1 MGSFYS
7 NLSGSDIQVTAQ
19 MNLSYS
25 LFNGASFR
33 LDNLTDEDLTV
44 QQISAMTAVKQ
55 LWPVRLYS
63 IPKAEKMST
72 GGALSAAS
80 SALRRRAGNDTSA
93 ADAWA
98 PHVMTQVDKLRALG
112 YTGAGVKVAVI
123 DTGVD
128 YYHPAL
134 GGCFGEGCLV
144 QYGYDLVGDDYDG
157 SNTPVPDDDPLDV
170 CEGHGTHVAGESGEA
185 RKISSRLT
193 RPSLSFSDRILTTS

>member
-1 MGSFYS
+1 
-7 NLSGSDIQVTAQ
+7 
-19 MNLSYS
+19 MNLTYT

-33 LDNLTDEDLTV
+33 LDDLTDENATV
-44 QQISAMTAVKQ
+44 QSITAMTAVKQ

-72 GGALSAAS
+72 GGALTAAA
-80 SALRRRAGNDTSA
+80 SALRKRADNDTT
-93 ADAWA
+93 DTWA

-112 YTGAGVKVAVI
+112 YTGEGVRVAVI

-144 QYGYDLVGDDYDG
+144 AYGYDLVGDDYNG

-170 CEGHGTHVAGESGEA
+170 CEGHGTHVSGKKRQKEEWSCLSIKASFRA
-185 RKISSRLT
+185 RLM
-193 RPSLSFSDRILTTS
+193 P